1 MPYPE
6 PGHTA
11 FPSGRKD
18 YHRNVFFC
26 KGVGWYNYVSNT
38 RYSIGKGGTMIARYT
53 RPEMGK
59 LWDLENKYRKWLDV
73 EIAACEAWAE
83 LGEIPRDALSSI
95 KKKAMF
101 NVNKIDEIEK
111 VVKHDVIAFLTSV
124 AQSLGPESRFIHK
137 GLTSSDILDTAL
149 ALLMREAANVI
160 IQDIIELMDVLK
172 KQAYKYKETLM
183 IGRSHGVHAEPMTFG
198 IKFALWYEDMKR
210 NLYRVKRARE
220 AISVGKLSG
229 AVGTFSNV
237 PPAVE
242 EKVCKKLGL
251 KPEPVATQVVQ
262 RDRHAEYL
270 LAFALV
276 AASVEKIA
284 LEIRHLQRTE
294 VLEAEEPFMA
304 GQKGSSAMPHKR
316 NPIGCENLS
325 GLARLVRSNA
335 LAALENVALWHERDI
350 SHSSVERVII
360 PDSSILTDYMLNR
373 MKAIIDKLHVYPKRM
388 KENMAMSFGLFNSQR
403 VMLALID
410 KGLDRDYAYDIVQ
423 RNAMKSWKTGSQFR
437 KLLSRDADIKRY
449 LTAKDIDAIFDL
461 KYYLKNTDYIFKRVF
476 GQKR

>member
-1 MPYPE
+1 
-6 PGHTA
+6 
-11 FPSGRKD
+11 
-18 YHRNVFFC
+18 
-26 KGVGWYNYVSNT
+26 
-38 RYSIGKGGTMIARYT
+38 
-53 RPEMGK
+53 MGK
-59 LWDLENKYRKWLDV
+59 LWDLENKYHKWLDV

-83 LGEIPRDALSSI
+83 LGEIPRDVLRTI
-95 KKKAMF
+95 RKKAMF
-101 NVNKIDEIEK
+101 DVNKIDGIEK

-124 AQSLGPESRFIHK
+124 AQSLGPEARFMHK

-149 ALLMREAANVI
+149 ALLMRDASDMI
-160 IQDIIELMDVLK
+160 IRDIIELMDVLK

-183 IGRSHGVHAEPMTFG
+183 IGRSHGIHAEPMTFG
-198 IKFALWYEDMKR
+198 LKFALWYEDMKR
-210 NLYRVKRARE
+210 NLSRIKKARE
-220 AISVGKLSG
+220 TICVGKLSG
-229 AVGTFSNV
+229 AVGTFSNI
-237 PPAVE
+237 PPAIE

-251 KPEPVATQVVQ
+251 RPEPVATQIVQ

-270 LAFALV
+270 LTLALV

-284 LEIRHLQRTE
+284 VEIRHLQRTE

-335 LAALENVALWHERDI
+335 MAALENIALWHERDI

-373 MKAIIDKLHVYPKRM
+373 LKGILDKLHVYPKRM
-388 KENMAMSFGLFNSQR
+388 KENMLRSYGLFNSQR

-410 KGLDRDYAYDIVQ
+410 KGLSRDFAYDIVQ
-423 RNAMKSWKTGSQFR
+423 RNAMKSWQTGVQFR
-437 KLLSRDADIKRY
+437 KILSRDADFKRY
-449 LTAKDIDAIFDL
+449 LTAKEIEDIFDL
-461 KYYLKNTDYIFKRVF
+461 KYYLKNVDYIFRRVF
-476 GQKR
+476 GQAR